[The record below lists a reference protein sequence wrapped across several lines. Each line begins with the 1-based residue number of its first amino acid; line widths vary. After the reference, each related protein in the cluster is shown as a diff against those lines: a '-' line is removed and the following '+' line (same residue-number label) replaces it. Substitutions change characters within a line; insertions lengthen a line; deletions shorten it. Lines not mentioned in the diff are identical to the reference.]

1 MRRRNSTTNASSSNN
16 NMSSINDSFNNNNEN
31 FATVCR
37 NDSIIPQFPPA
48 LVDASIPVIM
58 SLNGCSYIIP
68 ETSVSS
74 NSNPLSCQKTLNGVA
89 PNENSNSSTTSVIS
103 NAAISNDINNFRH
116 IIEEESSSC
125 SIFPSTSVMK
135 SNAKDDSAVLF
146 NAQSNCILT
155 PMIVDLSVPVASTS
169 DDYMQYSTLLSTPPT
184 SSEIAELSPIA
195 NSLNNNCGTI
205 EELNKAVITLTCENS
220 RRMAVR
226 RRHSLQQK
234 DEEASCRSTMAA
246 TADEA
251 IFFEPSTKFLK
262 ADSPGEAYNGFFLY
276 II

>member
-1 MRRRNSTTNASSSNN
+1 MRQQNSTTTSLTSSNDI
-16 NMSSINDSFNNNNEN
+16 SSINDSFNNNNET
-31 FATVCR
+31 FVSVCR
-37 NDSIIPQFPPA
+37 NESIIPQFAPA

-58 SLNGCSYIIP
+58 SLSGCNYMVP

-74 NSNPLSCQKTLNGVA
+74 NQNSLIGQKSSNGVTS
-89 PNENSNSSTTSVIS
+89 NEYSKSSTTSVIS
-103 NAAISNDINNFRH
+103 NAAISNDVNNFKH
-116 IIEEESSSC
+116 AIEEEKSSC
-125 SIFPSTSVMK
+125 SIFSSTSTLK
-135 SNAKDDSAVLF
+135 SNTDDDSSVLF

-155 PMIVDLSVPVASTS
+155 PIVVDLSIPSTS
-169 DDYMQYSTLLSTPPT
+169 DDYIEYSTLISASST
-184 SSEIAELSPIA
+184 SNEIAESSSMVNP
-195 NSLNNNCGTI
+195 LNNNCGTL
-205 EELNKAVITLTCENS
+205 EQLNKAVITLTCENS
-220 RRMAVR
+220 RRMAVK

-262 ADSPGEAYNGFFLY
+262 ADSPGEAYNGFV